1 MNGEKRMI
9 ENAQLIGLSRQM
21 ALQRQMDVL
30 ANNLANINST
40 GFKAEA
46 LLFEEYIMPVAAD
59 RTFPN
64 GSQQLSY
71 VQDWATVHDLT
82 SGAMTQTGNPLD
94 LALSG
99 EGFFAVEAPEGIRY
113 TRNGAFEIDAA
124 GRLVTQN
131 GFPVLSS
138 GGNPITFAA
147 DETDIAITAEGAVTS
162 SAGNK
167 GTLQIVEFE
176 NAQELT
182 RTGDTMFTGGAP
194 LPATATRVMQ
204 GTLERSNVSGVG
216 EMTEMIRV
224 TRAYSSL
231 ADLINKQDE
240 LRRSAIQRLG
250 DTQA

>member
-1 MNGEKRMI
+1 M

-21 ALQRQMDVL
+21 ALQRQMDVV

-46 LLFEEYIMPVAAD
+46 ILFEEYVMPVASD
-59 RTFPN
+59 RTFPS

-71 VQDWATVHDLT
+71 VQDWATMHDLAAG
-82 SGAMTQTGNPLD
+82 SMTQTGNPLD
-94 LALSG
+94 VALSG
-99 EGFFAVEAPEGIRY
+99 EGFLSVEGPEGTRY
-113 TRNGAFEIDAA
+113 TRNGALEINSD
-124 GRLVTQN
+124 GVLVTQN
-131 GFPVLSS
+131 GFPVLSE
-138 GGNPITFAA
+138 GGNPIVFGP
-147 DETDIAITAEGAVTS
+147 DETGISITAEGAISS

-167 GTLQIVEFE
+167 GKLAIVEFE
-176 NAQELT
+176 NPQELT
-182 RTGDTMFTGGAP
+182 RTGDTMFAGGTP
-194 LPATATRVMQ
+194 LAISTTRVVQ
-204 GTLERSNVSGVG
+204 GALERSNVSGVG

-231 ADLINKQDE
+231 ADLMNKQDE

>member
-1 MNGEKRMI
+1 MI

-21 ALQRQMDVL
+21 ALQRQMDVV

-46 LLFEEYIMPVAAD
+46 ILFEEYVMPVASD
-59 RTFPN
+59 RTFPS

-71 VQDWATVHDLT
+71 VQDWATMHDLT
-82 SGAMTQTGNPLD
+82 AGSMTQTGNPLD
-94 LALSG
+94 VALSG
-99 EGFFAVEAPEGIRY
+99 EGFLSVEAPEGTRY
-113 TRNGAFEIDAA
+113 TRNGALEINSE
-124 GRLVTQN
+124 GVLVTQN
-131 GFPVLSS
+131 GFPILSD
-138 GGNPITFAA
+138 GGNPIVFGA
-147 DETDIAITAEGAVTS
+147 DETGISITADGEITS

-167 GTLQIVEFE
+167 GRLAVVEFE
-176 NAQELT
+176 NPQELT
-182 RTGDTMFTGGAP
+182 RTGDTMFAGGTP
-194 LPATATRVMQ
+194 LAAATTRVVQ
-204 GTLERSNVSGVG
+204 GALERSNVSGVG

-231 ADLINKQDE
+231 ADLMNKQDE

>member
-1 MNGEKRMI
+1 MI

-21 ALQRQMDVL
+21 ALQRQMDVV

-46 LLFEEYIMPVAAD
+46 ILFEEYVMPVASD
-59 RTFPN
+59 RSFPS

-71 VQDWATVHDLT
+71 VQDWATMHDLAAG
-82 SGAMTQTGNPLD
+82 SMTQTGNPLD
-94 LALSG
+94 VALAG
-99 EGFFAVEAPEGIRY
+99 EGFLAVEAPEGTRY
-113 TRNGAFEIDAA
+113 TRNGAMEINSD
-124 GRLVTQN
+124 GVLVTQN
-131 GFPVLSS
+131 GFPVLSD
-138 GGNPITFAA
+138 GGNPIVFGAG
-147 DETDIAITAEGAVTS
+147 ETDIAITAEGEITS

-167 GTLQIVEFE
+167 GSLAVVEFE
-176 NAQELT
+176 NPQELT
-182 RTGDTMFTGGAP
+182 RTGDTMFAGGTP
-194 LPATATRVMQ
+194 LAVSTTRVVQ
-204 GTLERSNVSGVG
+204 GALERSNVSGVG

-231 ADLINKQDE
+231 ADLMNKQDE

>member
-1 MNGEKRMI
+1 MI

-21 ALQRQMDVL
+21 ALQRQMDVV

-46 LLFEEYIMPVAAD
+46 ILYEEYVMPVASD
-59 RTFPN
+59 RSFPS

-71 VQDWATVHDLT
+71 VQDWATMHDLAAG
-82 SGAMTQTGNPLD
+82 SMTQTGNPLD
-94 LALSG
+94 VALSG
-99 EGFFAVEAPEGIRY
+99 EGFLTVQAPEGTRY
-113 TRNGAFEIDAA
+113 TRNGALEINSD
-124 GRLVTQN
+124 GVLVTQN
-131 GFPVLSS
+131 GFPVLSD
-138 GGNPITFAA
+138 GGNQIVFGA
-147 DETDIAITAEGAVTS
+147 DETGIAITADGEITS

-167 GTLQIVEFE
+167 GTLAVVEFE
-176 NAQELT
+176 NPQELT
-182 RTGDTMFTGGAP
+182 RTGDTMFAGGTP
-194 LPATATRVMQ
+194 LAISTTRVVQ
-204 GTLERSNVSGVG
+204 GALERSNVSGVG

-231 ADLINKQDE
+231 ADLMNKQDE

>member
-1 MNGEKRMI
+1 MI

-21 ALQRQMDVL
+21 ALQRQMDVV

-46 LLFEEYIMPVAAD
+46 ILFEEYVMPVASD
-59 RTFPN
+59 RSFPS

-71 VQDWATVHDLT
+71 VQDWATMHDLAAG
-82 SGAMTQTGNPLD
+82 SMTQTGNPLD
-94 LALSG
+94 VALSG
-99 EGFFAVEAPEGIRY
+99 EGFLSVAAPEGTRY
-113 TRNGAFEIDAA
+113 SRNGALEIASD
-124 GRLVTQN
+124 GTLVTQN
-131 GFPVLSS
+131 GFPVLSD
-138 GGNPITFAA
+138 GGNPIVFGA
-147 DETDIAITAEGAVTS
+147 DETDIAITAEGEITS

-167 GTLQIVEFE
+167 GSLAVVEFE
-176 NAQELT
+176 NPQELT
-182 RTGDTMFTGGAP
+182 RTGDTMFAGGTP
-194 LPATATRVMQ
+194 LAVSTTRVVQ
-204 GTLERSNVSGVG
+204 GALERSNVSGVG

-231 ADLINKQDE
+231 ADLMNKQDE

>member
-1 MNGEKRMI
+1 MI

-21 ALQRQMDVL
+21 ALQRQMDVV

-46 LLFEEYIMPVAAD
+46 ILFEEYIMPVAAD
-59 RTFPN
+59 RTFPR

-71 VQDWATVHDLT
+71 VQDWATMHDLAA
-82 SGAMTQTGNPLD
+82 GAMTQTGNPLD
-94 LALSG
+94 LALAG
-99 EGFFAVEAPEGIRY
+99 EGFFAVQAPEGTRY
-113 TRNGAFEIDAA
+113 TRNGVFEINSD
-124 GRLVTQN
+124 GVLVTQN
-131 GFPVLSS
+131 GFPVLSD
-138 GGNPITFAA
+138 GGNPIVFGPE
-147 DETDIAITAEGAVTS
+147 ETDIAITPEGAVTS
-162 SAGNK
+162 SVGNK
-167 GTLQIVEFE
+167 GNLQVVEFE

-182 RTGDTMFTGGAP
+182 RTGDTMFAGGEP
-194 LPATATRVMQ
+194 LPATATRVVQ
-204 GTLERSNVSGVG
+204 GALERSNVSSVG

-231 ADLINKQDE
+231 ADLMNKQDE

>member
-1 MNGEKRMI
+1 M

-21 ALQRQMDVL
+21 ALQRQMDVV

-46 LLFEEYIMPVAAD
+46 ILFEEYVMPVASD
-59 RTFPN
+59 RSFPS

-71 VQDWATVHDLT
+71 VQDWATMHDLAAG
-82 SGAMTQTGNPLD
+82 SMTQTGNPLD
-94 LALSG
+94 VALAG
-99 EGFFAVEAPEGIRY
+99 EGFLAVEAPEGTRY
-113 TRNGAFEIDAA
+113 TRNGAMEINSD
-124 GRLVTQN
+124 GVLVTQN
-131 GFPVLSS
+131 GFPVLSD
-138 GGNPITFAA
+138 GGNPIVFGAG
-147 DETDIAITAEGAVTS
+147 ETDIAITAEGEITS

-167 GTLQIVEFE
+167 GSLAVVEFE
-176 NAQELT
+176 NPQELT
-182 RTGDTMFTGGAP
+182 RTGDTMFAGGTP
-194 LPATATRVMQ
+194 LAVSTTRVVQ
-204 GTLERSNVSGVG
+204 GALERSNVSGVG

-231 ADLINKQDE
+231 ADLMNKQDE

>member
-1 MNGEKRMI
+1 MI

-21 ALQRQMDVL
+21 ALQRQMDVV

-46 LLFEEYIMPVAAD
+46 ILFEEYVMPVASD
-59 RTFPN
+59 RSFPS

-71 VQDWATVHDLT
+71 VQDWATMHDLAAG
-82 SGAMTQTGNPLD
+82 SMTQTGNPLD
-94 LALSG
+94 VALAG
-99 EGFFAVEAPEGIRY
+99 EGFLAVQAPEGTRY
-113 TRNGAFEIDAA
+113 TRNGAMEINSD
-124 GRLVTQN
+124 GVLVTQN
-131 GFPVLSS
+131 GFPVLSD
-138 GGNPITFAA
+138 GGNPIVFGAG
-147 DETDIAITAEGAVTS
+147 ETDIAITAEGEITS

-167 GTLQIVEFE
+167 GSLAVVEFE
-176 NAQELT
+176 NPQELT
-182 RTGDTMFTGGAP
+182 RTGDTMFAGGTP
-194 LPATATRVMQ
+194 LAVSTTRVVQ
-204 GTLERSNVSGVG
+204 GALERSNVSGVG

-231 ADLINKQDE
+231 ADLMNKQDE

>member
-1 MNGEKRMI
+1 MI

-21 ALQRQMDVL
+21 ALQRQMDVV

-46 LLFEEYIMPVAAD
+46 ILFEEYVMPVASD
-59 RTFPN
+59 RSFPS

-71 VQDWATVHDLT
+71 VQDWATMHDLAAG
-82 SGAMTQTGNPLD
+82 SMTQTGNPLD
-94 LALSG
+94 VALAG
-99 EGFFAVEAPEGIRY
+99 EGFLAVQEPEGTRY
-113 TRNGAFEIDAA
+113 TRNGAMEINSD
-124 GRLVTQN
+124 GVLVTQN
-131 GFPVLSS
+131 GFPVLSD
-138 GGNPITFAA
+138 GGNPIVFGAG
-147 DETDIAITAEGAVTS
+147 ETDIAITAEGEITS

-167 GTLQIVEFE
+167 GSLAVVEFE
-176 NAQELT
+176 NPQELT
-182 RTGDTMFTGGAP
+182 RTGDTMFAGGTP
-194 LPATATRVMQ
+194 LAVSTTRVVQ
-204 GTLERSNVSGVG
+204 GALERSNVSGVG

-231 ADLINKQDE
+231 ADLMNKQDE

>member
-1 MNGEKRMI
+1 MI

-21 ALQRQMDVL
+21 ALQRQMDVV

-46 LLFEEYIMPVAAD
+46 ILFEEYVMPVASD
-59 RTFPN
+59 RSFPS

-71 VQDWATVHDLT
+71 VQDWATMHDLAAG
-82 SGAMTQTGNPLD
+82 SMTQTGNPLD
-94 LALSG
+94 VALSG
-99 EGFFAVEAPEGIRY
+99 EGFLSVEAPEGTRY
-113 TRNGAFEIDAA
+113 TRNGAMEINSE
-124 GRLVTQN
+124 GVLVTQN
-131 GFPVLSS
+131 GFPVLSA
-138 GGNPITFAA
+138 GGNRIVFGAG
-147 DETDIAITAEGAVTS
+147 ETDIAITAEGEITS

-167 GTLQIVEFE
+167 GSLAVVEFE
-176 NAQELT
+176 NPQELT
-182 RTGDTMFTGGAP
+182 RTGDTMFAGGTP
-194 LPATATRVMQ
+194 LAISTTRVVQ
-204 GTLERSNVSGVG
+204 GALERSNVSGVG

-231 ADLINKQDE
+231 ADLMNKQDE

>member
-1 MNGEKRMI
+1 MI

-21 ALQRQMDVL
+21 ALQRQMDVV

-46 LLFEEYIMPVAAD
+46 ILFEEYIMPVAAD
-59 RTFPN
+59 RTFPR
-64 GSQQLSY
+64 GSQELSY
-71 VQDWATVHDLT
+71 VQDWATMHDLAP
-82 SGAMTQTGNPLD
+82 GAVTQTGNPLD
-94 LALSG
+94 LALAG
-99 EGFFAVEAPEGIRY
+99 EGFFAVQAPEGIRY
-113 TRNGAFEIDAA
+113 TRNGAFEINSD
-124 GRLVTQN
+124 GVLVTQN
-131 GFPVLSS
+131 GYPVLTD
-138 GGNPITFAA
+138 GGNQIVFAP
-147 DETDIAITAEGAVTS
+147 EEIDIAITPEGAVTS

-167 GTLQIVEFE
+167 GALQVVEFE

-182 RTGDTMFTGGAP
+182 RTGDTMFAGGTP
-194 LPATATRVMQ
+194 LPATATAVVQ
-204 GTLERSNVSGVG
+204 GALERSNVSGVG

-231 ADLINKQDE
+231 ADLMNKQDE

>member
-1 MNGEKRMI
+1 MI

-21 ALQRQMDVL
+21 ALQRQMDVV

-46 LLFEEYIMPVAAD
+46 ILFEEYVMPVAAD
-59 RTFPN
+59 RSFPN

-71 VQDWATVHDLT
+71 VQDWATMHDLT
-82 SGAMTQTGNPLD
+82 SGVMTQTGNPLD
-94 LALSG
+94 VALSG
-99 EGFFAVEAPEGIRY
+99 DGFLTVDAPEGTRY
-113 TRNGAFEIDAA
+113 TRNGALEINAA
-124 GRLVTQN
+124 GILVTQN
-131 GFPVLSS
+131 GFPVLAD
-138 GGNPITFAA
+138 GGNQIVFGA
-147 DETDIAITAEGAVTS
+147 DETDIAITAGGEITS

-167 GTLQIVEFE
+167 GKLAVVEFE
-176 NAQELT
+176 NPQALT
-182 RTGDTMFTGGAP
+182 RTGDTMFAGGTP
-194 LPATATRVMQ
+194 LANGSTRVIQ
-204 GTLERSNVSGVG
+204 GALERSNVSGVS
-216 EMTEMIRV
+216 EMSEMIRV

>member
-1 MNGEKRMI
+1 MI

-46 LLFEEYIMPVAAD
+46 ILFEEYVMPVASD
-59 RTFPN
+59 RSFPS

-71 VQDWATVHDLT
+71 VQDWATMHDLAAG
-82 SGAMTQTGNPLD
+82 SMTQTGNPLD
-94 LALSG
+94 VALAG
-99 EGFFAVEAPEGIRY
+99 EGFLAVEAPEGTRY
-113 TRNGAFEIDAA
+113 TRNGAMEINSD
-124 GRLVTQN
+124 GVLVTQN
-131 GFPVLSS
+131 GFPVLSD
-138 GGNPITFAA
+138 GGNPIVFGAG
-147 DETDIAITAEGAVTS
+147 ETDIAITAEGEITS

-167 GTLQIVEFE
+167 GSLAVVEFE
-176 NAQELT
+176 NPQELT
-182 RTGDTMFTGGAP
+182 RTGDTMFAGGTP
-194 LPATATRVMQ
+194 LAVSTTRVVQ
-204 GTLERSNVSGVG
+204 GALERSNVSGVG

-231 ADLINKQDE
+231 ADLMNKQDE